1 MKQSIY
7 SDGSAGWI
15 VSPQGTMAMPPA
27 VVKQAGGEVF
37 RAIHGLALSDRDADR
52 TVNLAGEGEVEI
64 SDKQGNSVRIKLDE
78 KTGLPATLI
87 YKGNAMGGPPADV
100 EEQLSGWREV
110 DGIQVPFQR
119 TVVQSG
125 KKFADSV
132 VQSAKFNSGLTSAEI
147 AKKP

>member
-1 MKQSIY
+1 
-7 SDGSAGWI
+7 
-15 VSPQGTMAMPPA
+15 MPPA

-37 RAIHGLALSDRDADR
+37 RELHTLVLSDRDADR
-52 TVNLAGEGEVEI
+52 TVNLAGPGEIEI
-64 SDKQGNSVRIKLDE
+64 SDKQGNTVRIKIDE
-78 KTGLPATLI
+78 KTGLPATLT

-100 EEQLSGWREV
+100 EEQLSGWRDV

-119 TVVQSG
+119 TVVQGG

-132 VQSAKFNSGLTSAEI
+132 VQSAKFNSGLTAAEI